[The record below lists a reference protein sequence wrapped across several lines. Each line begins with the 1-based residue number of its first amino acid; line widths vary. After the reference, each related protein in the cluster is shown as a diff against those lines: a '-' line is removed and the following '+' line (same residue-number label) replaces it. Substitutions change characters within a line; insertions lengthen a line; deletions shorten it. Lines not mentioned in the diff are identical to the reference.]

1 MKRIQLQLPDKL
13 YRRAKRFSIE
23 HKISL
28 SEIACRGM
36 ELVLESHPHPTAT
49 DEVWKLP
56 RVNGG
61 GIKVPLEDLHDI
73 SADDQSAFP

>member
-1 MKRIQLQLPDKL
+1 MKRIQLQLPDEL
-13 YRRAKRFSIE
+13 YRRAKRFSTE

-49 DEVWKLP
+49 EKVWKLP
-56 RVNGG
+56 RVNV

-73 SADDQSAFP
+73 SAADQSAFP